1 MIRLSKWSSDYLKS
15 TLNLNTNQIFRV
27 KYIIKMDM
35 RLAFALD
42 SLRLTWFRFWKKH
55 SCENIHAWSSLA
67 LTYIHVYFLW
77 PSPPYYVVTKG
88 KQASYNN
95 KKYVTPFLI
104 ELLSFI
110 ILYIW
115 NWLMIWCFTIDR
127 LQLQVLFNYRF
138 IWSLCRDYLVF
149 FYHCIG
155 C

>member
-1 MIRLSKWSSDYLKS
+1 MIRLSKWSLDYFKS
-15 TLNLNTNQIFRV
+15 TLNL
-27 KYIIKMDM
+27 KYKSDISSKIYYILIKMDM

-55 SCENIHAWSSLA
+55 SCENVHAWSSLA

-77 PSPPYYVVTKG
+77 PSPPYYVVMKG

-110 ILYIW
+110 LLYIW
-115 NWLMIWCFTIDR
+115 NWLMIWCFSINLYIFALGNFD
-127 LQLQVLFNYRF
+127 
-138 IWSLCRDYLVF
+138 
-149 FYHCIG
+149 
-155 C
+155 